1 MCPHHLK
8 TLVHS
13 GLGLTP
19 QKNCS
24 LTESP
29 YIHSTL
35 SFRRGLGSK
44 ELRLSLSGV
53 KLYEAVRL
61 VLSTMFRWK
70 IQFALSVFSMMMTC
84 TQHSNNFHRQRDC
97 LFIKRNYYSV
107 ALSQFVTTPMVSL
120 CDYILNLFRFPIGYP
135 SRQSLASSCVPT
147 TRASKKGKRDKLT
160 MRWELVTMRKEGV
173 TVG

>member
-1 MCPHHLK
+1 MLLWECADSRFGTSVRLWMKTWALSDWSSAKSYSEILLKFEIYWNSTSSPFNWYIQLYVCPHHLK

-70 IQFALSVFSMMMTC
+70 IQFALSVFSMIMTC
-84 TQHSNNFHRQRDC
+84 TQFVQTS
-97 LFIKRNYYSV
+97 
-107 ALSQFVTTPMVSL
+107 VTTS
-120 CDYILNLFRFPIGYP
+120 I
-135 SRQSLASSCVPT
+135 
-147 TRASKKGKRDKLT
+147 DKET
-160 MRWELVTMRKEGV
+160 AFS
-173 TVG
+173 